1 MPEKSQQSSRRFANH
16 RIAGEGLRVGFFLIA
31 LFVAYRYGVQLASH
45 TRISPLW
52 IPGSVLLCA
61 FLWAPPRWW
70 PLLLA
75 AVLPIRLFAVETPA
89 LPMWTVVPSTVIN
102 CGEAVLAAMLLR
114 RALENRIRFSSL
126 RELGTYCLV
135 AAAVAPLVGATLG
148 AFIHIGLGASYWQ
161 AWEHWFWG
169 EASANLVIPPFIFYW
184 VLSPPHW
191 RSISARQGIE
201 AALLLCGLLLSLWLV
216 FTPEPQAPGFL
227 ATRFY
232 LPIIFLAW
240 AALRFGV
247 TGASGAIALLTVF
260 AVRAVLSQHSYLF
273 AADTREA
280 SVTDMQYFLLLHAA
294 PLYLVAILT
303 DTSRRNEQSLRES
316 ERRFRN
322 LADTAPAHIWMTDRD
337 RSLDF
342 FNKGWLDFTGR
353 SLEQERADGWL
364 KSVHPEDFE
373 HRQET
378 VNLSVAAK
386 LPFEVEYRLRRHDG
400 EYRWILDRGVPRYT
414 ARGEYLGYIGSC
426 IDVTD
431 RNRADEADRKLRHAA
446 RLVALGQLTA
456 VVSHEINQPLC
467 AILSNAEAAKAL
479 LKRDVP
485 PVAELDHILSDICR
499 DNARASDVIR
509 VIRRLTLKRTPE
521 IKRVD
526 INELAQ
532 DIVNLVSADAARR
545 RVELRLE
552 LAENLPTVLGDASA
566 LEEVFLNLIINAM
579 DAMKDTPARER
590 DLSISTDVWDDQ
602 SIVVAVKDRGH
613 GIHAETM
620 PHLFESFFTTKTD
633 GLGLG
638 LSTAWMIVS
647 AHGGRIWAENS
658 AAGGATFFVTVPSAA
673 SVGNDAEQTPIRLS
687 QNPPESNRLAKL
699 ARSIM

>member
-1 MPEKSQQSSRRFANH
+1 
-16 RIAGEGLRVGFFLIA
+16 
-31 LFVAYRYGVQLASH
+31 VAV
-45 TRISPLW
+45 
-52 IPGSVLLCA
+52 
-61 FLWAPPRWW
+61 
-70 PLLLA
+70 
-75 AVLPIRLFAVETPA
+75 
-89 LPMWTVVPSTVIN
+89 
-102 CGEAVLAAMLLR
+102 LLR
-114 RALENRIRFSSL
+114 RALENHLRFNSL

-148 AFIHIGLGASYWQ
+148 AFIHIGLGSSYWQ
-161 AWEHWFWG
+161 SWEHWFWG
-169 EASANLVIPPFIFYW
+169 EASANLVIPPFILYW
-184 VLSPPHW
+184 VLSPPNW
-191 RSISARQGIE
+191 RSISARQRIE

-216 FTPEPQAPGFL
+216 FTPEPPGFL

-232 LPIIFLAW
+232 LPIVFLVW

-273 AADTREA
+273 SEDTPEA

-294 PLYLVAILT
+294 PLYLVAVLI
-303 DTSRRNEQSLRES
+303 DISRRNEQSLRES

-322 LADTAPAHIWMTDRD
+322 LADTTPAYIWMTDRN

-364 KSVHPEDFE
+364 KSVHPDDLE
-373 HRQET
+373 HCQER
-378 VNLSVAAK
+378 VNSSVAAER
-386 LPFEVEYRLRRHDG
+386 PFELEYRLRRHDG
-400 EYRWILDRGVPRYT
+400 EYRWVLDRGVPRYT
-414 ARGEYLGYIGSC
+414 PRGEYLGFIGSC

-479 LKRDVP
+479 LKSDIP

-509 VIRRLTLKRTPE
+509 VIRGLTLKRTPE
-521 IKRVD
+521 IKQVD
-526 INELAQ
+526 INELARE
-532 DIVNLVSADAARR
+532 IVNLVSADAARR

-552 LAENLPTVLGDASA
+552 LAENLPPVRGDASA

-590 DLSISTDVWDDQ
+590 ELSLSTDVWDDQ

-620 PHLFESFFTTKTD
+620 PHLFESFFTTKSD

-647 AHGGRIWAENS
+647 AHGGRIWAENRT
-658 AAGGATFFVTVPSAA
+658 AGGATFFVTVPSADSA
-673 SVGNDAEQTPIRLS
+673 GNDAEQMPIRLS
-687 QNPPESNRLAKL
+687 QNTSESNRLAKL
-699 ARSIM
+699 ARSIIS